1 MGTFSPV
8 HWFIAIALLAAL
20 GAFVYFVGSLL
31 WAGAK
36 SQGKGKLV
44 AASVLLPLVV
54 LAVIG
59 VMAAVDSAKEK
70 ATCSDID
77 AFLEVCKK

>member
-8 HWFIAIALLAAL
+8 HWIIAIALLIAL
-20 GAFVYFVGSLL
+20 GAFVYFIGSLL

-36 SQGKGKLV
+36 TQGKGKLI
-44 AASVLLPLVV
+44 AAAILLPIAV

-59 VMAAVDSAKEK
+59 LMGASTETEPDWDSGVYSLPVK
-70 ATCSDID
+70 
-77 AFLEVCKK
+77 

>member
-8 HWFIAIALLAAL
+8 HWVIAFVLLAAL
-20 GAFVYFVGSLL
+20 AAVVYFVGSLL

-36 SQGKGKLV
+36 AKGKGRIL
-44 AASVLLPLVV
+44 AIAILLPLAV

-59 VMAAVDSAKEK
+59 VLGALKEK
-70 ATCSDID
+70 GPEQGPW
-77 AFLEVCKK
+77 LEYQQKP